1 MATVPIVHHWK
12 AGDDMN
18 AERMQEIKDVIDFL
32 RDPPTV
38 RVMRLGSTQAMTVN
52 GRTTAT
58 LDTLYN
64 SYDPYGMWNVSAPD
78 RITCQV
84 AGWYAVEGVLCMD
97 NTAAVQSR
105 LQLELWKNN
114 TDMLLRWDQEALPA
128 TGGNINIRKESFMFL
143 NFGDFVQLKAW
154 NSAGARNFVNGSFA
168 ESPQIRARWFS
179 N

>member
-1 MATVPIVHHWK
+1 MANVPIVHHWK

-18 AERMQEIKDVIDFL
+18 AERMQEIKSVIDFL
-32 RDPPTV
+32 RNPPTV
-38 RVMRLGSTQAMTVN
+38 RVMRLSTTQAMTVN
-52 GRTTAT
+52 GRTTVVF
-58 LDTLYN
+58 DTLYN
-64 SYDPYGMWNVSAPD
+64 SYDPYGMWNVSASD

-84 AGWYAVEGVLCMD
+84 AGWYAVEGVLSMN

-105 LQLELWKNN
+105 LQLELWRNN

-128 TGGNINIRKESFMFL
+128 VGGNINIRKESFMFL
-143 NFGDFVQLKAW
+143 NFGDYVQLKAW
-154 NSAGARNFVNGSFA
+154 NTAGTRNLMNVSFA